1 MKERRALKIRKL
13 VVLSIVLTVWIAL
26 SCINAY
32 GMCIVIVGEEGEGS
46 WVSLSWAL
54 QVFFFGTPLVLTWI
68 LRFPCDC
75 RVSEYNG
82 HEIVVYYGRQHKYMK
97 VDDEVVD
104 RDARV
109 LKCTLEDGTQIE
121 ARKPI
126 LKPIILKINDKI
138 YTQECK

>member
-1 MKERRALKIRKL
+1 
-13 VVLSIVLTVWIAL
+13 
-26 SCINAY
+26 
-32 GMCIVIVGEEGEGS
+32 
-46 WVSLSWAL
+46 
-54 QVFFFGTPLVLTWI
+54 
-68 LRFPCDC
+68 
-75 RVSEYNG
+75 
-82 HEIVVYYGRQHKYMK
+82 MK